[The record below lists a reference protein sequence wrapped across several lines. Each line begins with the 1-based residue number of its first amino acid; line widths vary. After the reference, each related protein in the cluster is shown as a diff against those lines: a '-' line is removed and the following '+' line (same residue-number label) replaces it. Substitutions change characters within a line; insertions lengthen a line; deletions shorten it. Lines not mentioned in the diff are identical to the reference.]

1 MRTQLKNKTQNGS
14 KLNKMND
21 NTYAMR
27 RKVMDVI
34 YLAKRKGYDLP
45 RIEVRIVNGGKEEVC
60 GYAYLS
66 KNIVHIK
73 QEYINIHPAQF
84 IHLVLHEIVHAVTGF
99 RHDDN
104 CPLMNPCV
112 PTIAEAREY
121 KCWEAFAKYMI
132 N

>member
-1 MRTQLKNKTQNGS
+1 MRTQLKNRTANGCR
-14 KLNKMND
+14 LNKMND

-34 YLAKRKGYDLP
+34 YEAKRRGYDLP

-60 GYAYLS
+60 GYAYLG
-66 KNIVHIK
+66 KNIVHMK

-84 IHLVLHEIVHAVTGF
+84 IHVVLHEIVHAVTGF

-104 CPLMNPCV
+104 CHLMNPYV
-112 PTIAEAREY
+112 PTIKEADTD
-121 KCWEAFAKYMI
+121 KAWTAFNKYLG
-132 N
+132 